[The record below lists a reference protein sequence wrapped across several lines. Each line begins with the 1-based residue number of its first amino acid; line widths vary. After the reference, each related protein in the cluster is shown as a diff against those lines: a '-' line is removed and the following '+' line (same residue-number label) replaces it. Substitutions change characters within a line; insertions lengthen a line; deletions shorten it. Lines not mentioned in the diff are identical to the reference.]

1 MNLTSFQFVCQA
13 SVTGA
18 PQQVLTALL
27 SHCYSKGECFPSVK
41 RLAIIAGVS
50 VRTIHRALN
59 CLKELGIITIIHRFN
74 KEGKKCSNLYILN
87 GLQERLDQSG
97 TKENRQGICH
107 GGIYKSSSERA
118 KKTYD
123 TNSEQKD
130 SGFALQNE
138 YEILEIS
145 DSKKSKAKQPTA
157 EAPKA
162 KENATEAQKT
172 KQTATEAPKAKEN
185 ATEAQKTKQTATEAP
200 KAKENAA
207 EAQKTKQTTVRFE
220 GSLDKDKVLSI
231 FDFYTSHGFLNRCMS
246 DLMDFLA
253 CCSYL
258 NRECEKDKKRPIH
271 RKKIKNRYGLLTF
284 LTKTKQ
290 LTKPIKWEDD
300 EKARRAIVEFRNRG
314 LIDF

>member
-172 KQTATEAPKAKEN
+172 KQTA
-185 ATEAQKTKQTATEAP
+185 
-200 KAKENAA
+200 
-207 EAQKTKQTTVRFE
+207 VRFE

-258 NRECEKDKKRPIH
+258 NRECEKDKKRPIN

>member
-172 KQTATEAPKAKEN
+172 KQTA
-185 ATEAQKTKQTATEAP
+185 
-200 KAKENAA
+200 
-207 EAQKTKQTTVRFE
+207 VRFE

>member
-1 MNLTSFQFVCQA
+1 MAHERYNMNLTSFQFVCQA

-87 GLQERLDQSG
+87 GLQEMLDQSG

-107 GGIYKSSSERA
+107 GGIYKSSSGRA

-145 DSKKSKAKQPTA
+145 DSKKSKAKLPTA
-157 EAPKA
+157 
-162 KENATEAQKT
+162 EAQKT
-172 KQTATEAPKAKEN
+172 KQTAS
-185 ATEAQKTKQTATEAP
+185 EAP

-207 EAQKTKQTTVRFE
+207 EAQKTKQTAVRFE
-220 GSLDKDKVLSI
+220 GILDKDKVLSI
-231 FDFYTSHGFLNRCMS
+231 FDFYTSHGFLNRCVS

>member
-1 MNLTSFQFVCQA
+1 MNITSFQFVCQA

-162 KENATEAQKT
+162 KENAAEAQKT

-185 ATEAQKTKQTATEAP
+185 ATEAQKTKQTA
-200 KAKENAA
+200 
-207 EAQKTKQTTVRFE
+207 VRFE

>member
-1 MNLTSFQFVCQA
+1 MKAHERYNMNLTSFQFVCQA

-162 KENATEAQKT
+162 KENAAEAQKT
-172 KQTATEAPKAKEN
+172 KQTA
-185 ATEAQKTKQTATEAP
+185 
-200 KAKENAA
+200 
-207 EAQKTKQTTVRFE
+207 VRFE

>member
-162 KENATEAQKT
+162 KENATEA
-172 KQTATEAPKAKEN
+172 PKAKEN
-185 ATEAQKTKQTATEAP
+185 ATEAQKTKQTA
-200 KAKENAA
+200 
-207 EAQKTKQTTVRFE
+207 VRFE

>member
-162 KENATEAQKT
+162 KENAAEAQKT
-172 KQTATEAPKAKEN
+172 KQTA
-185 ATEAQKTKQTATEAP
+185 
-200 KAKENAA
+200 
-207 EAQKTKQTTVRFE
+207 VRFE

>member
-172 KQTATEAPKAKEN
+172 R
-185 ATEAQKTKQTATEAP
+185 QTATEAP

-207 EAQKTKQTTVRFE
+207 EAQKTKQTAVRFE

>member
-87 GLQERLDQSG
+87 GLQEMLDQSG

-107 GGIYKSSSERA
+107 GGIYKSSSGRA

-145 DSKKSKAKQPTA
+145 DSKKSKAKLPTA
-157 EAPKA
+157 
-162 KENATEAQKT
+162 EAQKT
-172 KQTATEAPKAKEN
+172 KQTASEAPKAKEN
-185 ATEAQKTKQTATEAP
+185 QAEAQKTKQTA
-200 KAKENAA
+200 
-207 EAQKTKQTTVRFE
+207 VRFE
-220 GSLDKDKVLSI
+220 GILDKDKVLSI
-231 FDFYTSHGFLNRCMS
+231 FDFYTSHGFLNRCVS

>member
-1 MNLTSFQFVCQA
+1 MKAHERYNMNLTSFQFVCQA

-162 KENATEAQKT
+162 KENAA
-172 KQTATEAPKAKEN
+172 
-185 ATEAQKTKQTATEAP
+185 EAQKTKQTATEAP

>member
-1 MNLTSFQFVCQA
+1 MKAHERYNMNLTSFQFVCQA

-172 KQTATEAPKAKEN
+172 KQTA
-185 ATEAQKTKQTATEAP
+185 
-200 KAKENAA
+200 
-207 EAQKTKQTTVRFE
+207 VRFE

>member
-185 ATEAQKTKQTATEAP
+185 AAEAQKTKQTA
-200 KAKENAA
+200 
-207 EAQKTKQTTVRFE
+207 VRFE

>member
-185 ATEAQKTKQTATEAP
+185 A
-200 KAKENAA
+200 A

>member
-1 MNLTSFQFVCQA
+1 MKAHERYNMNLTSFQFVCQA

-162 KENATEAQKT
+162 KENATR
-172 KQTATEAPKAKEN
+172 TAKAKK
-185 ATEAQKTKQTATEAP
+185 TIREASSIISHWFDGVFLLIWFWRQS
-200 KAKENAA
+200 N
-207 EAQKTKQTTVRFE
+207 
-220 GSLDKDKVLSI
+220 LSNWI
-231 FDFYTSHGFLNRCMS
+231 KRKKPTSR
-246 DLMDFLA
+246 FLA
-253 CCSYL
+253 
-258 NRECEKDKKRPIH
+258 
-271 RKKIKNRYGLLTF
+271 
-284 LTKTKQ
+284 
-290 LTKPIKWEDD
+290 
-300 EKARRAIVEFRNRG
+300 VER
-314 LIDF
+314 

>member
-162 KENATEAQKT
+162 KENATEA
-172 KQTATEAPKAKEN
+172 PKAKEN
-185 ATEAQKTKQTATEAP
+185 ATEAP

>member
-172 KQTATEAPKAKEN
+172 KQTA
-185 ATEAQKTKQTATEAP
+185 
-200 KAKENAA
+200 
-207 EAQKTKQTTVRFE
+207 VRLE

>member
-1 MNLTSFQFVCQA
+1 MKAHERYRMNLTSFQFVCQA

-87 GLQERLDQSG
+87 GLQEMMDQSG

-123 TNSEQKD
+123 TSSEQKD

-145 DSKKSKAKQPTA
+145 DSKKSKAKLPTA
-157 EAPKA
+157 EAQNTKQTASETPKA
-162 KENATEAQKT
+162 KENPTEAQKT
-172 KQTATEAPKAKEN
+172 KQTASEAPKAKEN
-185 ATEAQKTKQTATEAP
+185 PAEAQKTKQTA
-200 KAKENAA
+200 
-207 EAQKTKQTTVRFE
+207 VRFE
-220 GSLDKDKVLSI
+220 GNLDKDKILSI
-231 FDFYTSHGFLNRCMS
+231 FDFYTSHGFLNRCVS

>member
-1 MNLTSFQFVCQA
+1 MKAHERYNMNLTSFQFVCQA

-172 KQTATEAPKAKEN
+172 R
-185 ATEAQKTKQTATEAP
+185 QTATEAP

-207 EAQKTKQTTVRFE
+207 EAQKTKQTAVRFE

>member
-162 KENATEAQKT
+162 KENATR
-172 KQTATEAPKAKEN
+172 TAKAK
-185 ATEAQKTKQTATEAP
+185 KTATEAP

-207 EAQKTKQTTVRFE
+207 EAQKTKQTAVRFE

>member
-59 CLKELGIITIIHRFN
+59 CLKELGIITINHRFN

-157 EAPKA
+157 EATRTAKA
-162 KENATEAQKT
+162 KKTIREASSIISHWFDGVFLLIWFWWQSNLNNWT
-172 KQTATEAPKAKEN
+172 KRKSLHSQSFV
-185 ATEAQKTKQTATEAP
+185 
-200 KAKENAA
+200 AA
-207 EAQKTKQTTVRFE
+207 R
-220 GSLDKDKVLSI
+220 I
-231 FDFYTSHGFLNRCMS
+231 
-246 DLMDFLA
+246 
-253 CCSYL
+253 
-258 NRECEKDKKRPIH
+258 
-271 RKKIKNRYGLLTF
+271 
-284 LTKTKQ
+284 
-290 LTKPIKWEDD
+290 
-300 EKARRAIVEFRNRG
+300 
-314 LIDF
+314 

>member
-185 ATEAQKTKQTATEAP
+185 ATEAQKTKQTA
-200 KAKENAA
+200 
-207 EAQKTKQTTVRFE
+207 VRFE

>member
-1 MNLTSFQFVCQA
+1 MNITSFQFVCQA

-162 KENATEAQKT
+162 KENAAEAQKT
-172 KQTATEAPKAKEN
+172 KQTA
-185 ATEAQKTKQTATEAP
+185 
-200 KAKENAA
+200 
-207 EAQKTKQTTVRFE
+207 VRFE